1 MNALTKSQVVA
12 YLALI
17 FIAGGALGAVI
28 TLNSARQSNAQP
40 PSMEK
45 TCNRLQ
51 DRMTAKLELTPDQ
64 IARLQPVFD
73 ETAEALRTVH
83 SNALCDT
90 DRILRAAHEKIAK
103 ELRPD
108 QRAKLET
115 FDSQRTEWLKRHLK
129 GGLKSEGR
137 KSEAEPPVGIPAG
150 MRDAE
155 P

>member
-12 YLALI
+12 CLALI

-28 TLNSARQSNAQP
+28 TFNSARHSNAQP

-51 DRMTAKLELTPDQ
+51 DRLTSKLELTPDQ
-64 IARLQPVFD
+64 AARLQPVFD

-90 DRILRAAHEKIAK
+90 DRILRTAHEKIAK

-129 GGLKSEGR
+129 GGFESERR
-137 KSEAEPPVGIPAG
+137 KGEAAHPGALPVG
-150 MRDAE
+150 MRR
-155 P
+155 

>member
-1 MNALTKSQVVA
+1 MNALTKSKVIA

-17 FIAGGALGAVI
+17 FIAGGATGAVI
-28 TLNSARQSNAQP
+28 TFKSTRQSTVQP

-51 DRMTAKLELTPDQ
+51 DRLTSTLGLTPDQ
-64 IARLQPVFD
+64 VAKLQPVFD
-73 ETAEALRTVH
+73 ETAESLRAVH

-90 DRILRAAHEKIAK
+90 DRILRSAHEKIAK

-115 FDSQRTEWLKRHLK
+115 FESRRAEWLKKHLS
-129 GGLKSEGR
+129 KSEDR
-137 KSEAEPPVGIPAG
+137 NSKAEGAAASG
-150 MRDAE
+150 Q
-155 P
+155 